1 VLGDEQSMDGLPRF
15 AIANLRATLK
25 GLETGADDLPIRRQE
40 ALEAASLQAAR
51 AELEH
56 AHEQMVQMGLKDVA
70 DSQKLGSGKLQA
82 WMWDW
87 LQGMTKRLE
96 VDLRALDEAEE
107 QAQEKAEKKTM
118 GQKGLAKVESVMDVS
133 FDKTAANPDLALYL
147 RLLSPDR
154 LALVTILEIMR
165 LGNSGG
171 VSDGMKTLRAL
182 LSVGKAVETEYRAST
197 MQSIIGEDSGSWL
210 RSIGGGDGAGAQQG
224 GGERSIRAAWE
235 RIGKTVAAESE
246 QEQEAAGFN
255 RLDEFTIESLRQVW
269 TPDWTQA
276 KHLAIGSFLVRALID
291 TAKVTRYM
299 KDADGV
305 EQ

>member
-1 VLGDEQSMDGLPRF
+1 MEGLPRF

-56 AHEQMVQMGLKDVA
+56 AHEQMLAMGLKDVA

-82 WMWDW
+82 WMWEW
-87 LQGMTKRLE
+87 LQNMIKRLE
-96 VDLRALDEAEE
+96 TDLAALEATED
-107 QAQEKAEKKTM
+107 KNRNKKIKT
-118 GQKGLAKVESVMDVS
+118 ESPLDVS
-133 FDKTAANPDLALYL
+133 FDRSSHGSDLVLYL

-182 LSVGKAVETEYRAST
+182 LSVGRAVETEYRAST
-197 MQSIIGEDSGSWL
+197 LQSIIGDSSTSWL
-210 RSIGGGDGAGAQQG
+210 RSIGDPAAPTRPGDQ
-224 GGERSIRAAWE
+224 ERSIRAAWD
-235 RIGKTVAAESE
+235 RIGKSVEGDDTKAFS
-246 QEQEAAGFN
+246 
-255 RLDEFTIESLRQVW
+255 RLDEFTLDSLRKVW

-299 KDADGV
+299 KDAEGV

>member
-1 VLGDEQSMDGLPRF
+1 MLNLPPPQKERYHSKFVQDAGVVSPSMEGLPRF

-51 AELEH
+51 ADLEH
-56 AHEQMVQMGLKDVA
+56 AHEQMLAIGLKDVA

-87 LQGMTKRLE
+87 LQNMTRRLE
-96 VDLRALDEAEE
+96 TDLAALEATDGKKPVKTESPLDMSF
-107 QAQEKAEKKTM
+107 EKASH
-118 GQKGLAKVESVMDVS
+118 G
-133 FDKTAANPDLALYL
+133 PDLVLYL

-197 MQSIIGEDSGSWL
+197 LQSIIGDNSSSWL
-210 RSIGGGDGAGAQQG
+210 RSIGDAAPGARAGDQ
-224 GGERSIRAAWE
+224 ERTIKAAWD
-235 RIGKTVAAESE
+235 RIGKMEGDSKTFAK
-246 QEQEAAGFN
+246 
-255 RLDEFTIESLRQVW
+255 LDEFTLDSLRKVW

-299 KDADGV
+299 KDAEGV

>member
-1 VLGDEQSMDGLPRF
+1 MDKLPRF
-15 AIANLRATLK
+15 SIANLRAVLK

-51 AELEH
+51 ADLEH
-56 AHEQMVQMGLKDVA
+56 AHEQMIALGLKDVT

-82 WMWDW
+82 WMWEW
-87 LQGMTKRLE
+87 LQHMTRRVE
-96 VDLRALDEAEE
+96 ADLAAL
-107 QAQEKAEKKTM
+107 EKKEA
-118 GQKGLAKVESVMDVS
+118 QADAKASTKKSPVPESPLDVS
-133 FDKTAANPDLALYL
+133 FDKSAHSPDLVLYL

-154 LALVTILEIMR
+154 LSLVTILEIMR

-182 LSVGKAVETEYRAST
+182 LAVGKAVETEYRAST
-197 MQSIIGEDSGSWL
+197 LQSIIGDSSAGWM
-210 RSIGGGDGAGAQQG
+210 RSIGGDAQGAGRAGDQ
-224 GGERSIRAAWE
+224 ERTIRAAWD
-235 RIGKTVAAESE
+235 RIGKSVGGAAE
-246 QEQEAAGFN
+246 GGKGGLN
-255 RLDEFTIESLRQVW
+255 RLDAFTLDSLRKVW
-269 TPDWTQA
+269 TPDWTVA

-299 KDADGV
+299 KDAEGV